1 MMDENKELPELPAG
15 REFPNWEMVGGGEA
29 TGEVPTGEIPV
40 SSGAMN
46 PPPFQPAPVSS
57 APQHRSHKGFLVGAS
72 VTAAAILLGA
82 GVGHAV
88 WPSSHTAPAT
98 TPSAS
103 GTLQIPNFSQG
114 NGSSGSQGTTSVA
127 AKAVAAK
134 VSPALVDINTN
145 LGYQSS
151 QAAGTGMVMTS
162 NGLVLTNNH
171 VIDGATQIS
180 ATDIGNGKTYT
191 AKVVGYNRT
200 SDIAVIQL
208 QNASGL
214 TVASFG
220 NSNNVSVGQ
229 SVVGVGNAGG
239 AGGTPS
245 SAAGT
250 VTALNQSITAS
261 DESSSNTEQ
270 LTGLIQTNAPIQPGD
285 SGGPLVTMGAQVIGM
300 DTAASTNFSFSQGDS
315 QGFAI
320 PINNALSIAHKI
332 IAGQASSTIHLGETG
347 FLGVEVQANS
357 GSSSN
362 SFGNGSNNGG
372 SSAANAIT
380 VVGTV
385 SGSPAA
391 NAGLVQGDT
400 ITAVNGV
407 SVTTPSELTAV
418 LSRYHPGDTITMN
431 WTDTS
436 GNPQSAQITLEKGP
450 AA

>member
-1 MMDENKELPELPAG
+1 
-15 REFPNWEMVGGGEA
+15 
-29 TGEVPTGEIPV
+29 
-40 SSGAMN
+40 
-46 PPPFQPAPVSS
+46 
-57 APQHRSHKGFLVGAS
+57 
-72 VTAAAILLGA
+72 
-82 GVGHAV
+82 
-88 WPSSHTAPAT
+88 
-98 TPSAS
+98 
-103 GTLQIPNFSQG
+103 
-114 NGSSGSQGTTSVA
+114 VA